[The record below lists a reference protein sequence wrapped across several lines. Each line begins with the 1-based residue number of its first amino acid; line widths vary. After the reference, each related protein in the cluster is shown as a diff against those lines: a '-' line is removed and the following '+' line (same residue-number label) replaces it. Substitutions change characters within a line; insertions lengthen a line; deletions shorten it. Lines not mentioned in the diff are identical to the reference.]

1 MVKGLVV
8 TKLHIFLSANVLV
21 LLVPLYLLYRYYD
34 DDVDPSAFRAV
45 VVDVH
50 TRDSSPSLLP

>member
-1 MVKGLVV
+1 MV